1 MAITK
6 KKTSKKNIAEDTTK
20 NTIKKAIT
28 NKNSK
33 NGADTEKKTA
43 IVKNKVEIK
52 KSPIKNNQKE
62 KDIIHDDD
70 INLSFDD
77 FGDFDL
83 SKKHEDDASNKNLYS
98 DIDFIEDKI
107 AENFSKGNANNREQI
122 INDVIDNFIDNAKKN
137 GHVEYQKIMQIGNY
151 LGLTSEDID
160 NIAKILEKENIS
172 IDVSKNEINDEALLI
187 DVEKSM
193 TDEVSLPSGSNL
205 IGNNELGSDFAE
217 EEVETQEEFKY
228 FQLNDSVKTYLR
240 DIGSIPLLN
249 KKTEQLIATR
259 ISSSKAM
266 SIECLSYFPCVHKE
280 ILLMADKVI
289 NGNMFLKNI
298 IQFTDFNEDN
308 VPKLKEEKD
317 HFLANIDEIKK
328 LMAAEYHIYI
338 SFRSQLSDSSK
349 KNEMLLAVKQNKEK
363 IYRVIQQIKF
373 SNKIIKKLG
382 SRIEKL
388 LKKIDEKREQ
398 YNRLDQYLK
407 QLHGLIHDPLYLK
420 RYKEMEEEQRII
432 KKSLRKINLELGLPE
447 NLSREYYGKF
457 HRAQVDNKKAKDEL
471 AEANLR
477 LVVNNAKKYLNH
489 GLHFLDLIQ
498 EGNIGLMKAVEKFEF
513 ERGYKFST
521 YATWWIRQA
530 ITRAIA
536 DQSRTIRVPVH
547 IVETL
552 NRINKTKRVFAQA
565 HGREPSHAEI
575 ATELGMEEHKVKN
588 IIKISK
594 EPISLDT
601 PISSGEDA
609 YIKDFIENENEAS
622 PVDTVLNNDIKKQ
635 VRKMLDSCL
644 TQREKKVLKM
654 RYGIDVSSDH
664 TLEDVGK
671 DFGVTRERI
680 RQIEVKALKKL
691 KMYARMNHF
700 DTMLASAGFDF
711 GALDK
716 SEGDLDADLTSK
728 IDDDD
733 DFGGESNLESE
744 NE

>member
-1 MAITK
+1 MAMTK
-6 KKTSKKNIAEDTTK
+6 KKTSKKSIAEDTTK
-20 NTIKKAIT
+20 NTT
-28 NKNSK
+28 
-33 NGADTEKKTA
+33 KKTA
-43 IVKNKVEIK
+43 IKKNTKDGADAPKKTAVAKNKVEVK
-52 KSPIKNNQKE
+52 KSAIKNSQKE
-62 KDIIHDDD
+62 KDLVHDDD

-83 SKKHEDDASNKNLYS
+83 PKTHEEDSSDKNLYS

-107 AENFSKGNANNREQI
+107 AENFSKGNANNREQL
-122 INDVIDNFIDNAKKN
+122 INDVIDNFIDNAKKS
-137 GHVEYQKIMQIGNY
+137 GHVEYQKIMHIGNY

-193 TDEVSLPSGSNL
+193 TDEVSLPAGPNL
-205 IGNNELGSDFAE
+205 IGNSELGSDFAE

-280 ILLMADKVI
+280 ILLMADKVT

-317 HFLANIDEIKK
+317 HFLANIEEIKK

-349 KNEMLLAVKQNKEK
+349 KNEMLLTVKQNKEK

-471 AEANLR
+471 A
-477 LVVNNAKKYLNH
+477 
-489 GLHFLDLIQ
+489 
-498 EGNIGLMKAVEKFEF
+498 
-513 ERGYKFST
+513 
-521 YATWWIRQA
+521 
-530 ITRAIA
+530 
-536 DQSRTIRVPVH
+536 
-547 IVETL
+547 
-552 NRINKTKRVFAQA
+552 
-565 HGREPSHAEI
+565 
-575 ATELGMEEHKVKN
+575 
-588 IIKISK
+588 
-594 EPISLDT
+594 
-601 PISSGEDA
+601 
-609 YIKDFIENENEAS
+609 
-622 PVDTVLNNDIKKQ
+622 
-635 VRKMLDSCL
+635 
-644 TQREKKVLKM
+644 
-654 RYGIDVSSDH
+654 
-664 TLEDVGK
+664 
-671 DFGVTRERI
+671 
-680 RQIEVKALKKL
+680 
-691 KMYARMNHF
+691 
-700 DTMLASAGFDF
+700 
-711 GALDK
+711 
-716 SEGDLDADLTSK
+716 
-728 IDDDD
+728 
-733 DFGGESNLESE
+733 
-744 NE
+744 